1 MHGSGWFF
9 SCSSSSLLCYVP
21 LFMQTVLLHA
31 PQQNHIPIFDNF
43 LTFSHF
49 LVNLNIQVLSNALT
63 CSLSLA
69 AASTAKAPQK
79 TAPQRN
85 LGSKGSPSSSLQRLP
100 NLSSALPA
108 TSGPSTTGAWKGSPN
123 ASTPA
128 ARSSAMS
135 STVKTTSKTTKERTY
150 VFLFVLC

>member
-1 MHGSGWFF
+1 MHLEFSPLSCHLF
-9 SCSSSSLLCYVP
+9 SCKQFCFMLLNKTIF
-21 LFMQTVLLHA
+21 LFS
-31 PQQNHIPIFDNF
+31 IFSR
-43 LTFSHF
+43 LFSQ
-49 LVNLNIQVLSNALT
+49 VNLDIQVLSNALT
-63 CSLSLA
+63 WFLSLA

-108 TSGPSTTGAWKGSPN
+108 TSGPSTTGAWKGSLN

-128 ARSSAMS
+128 ARSSATS
-135 STVKTTSKTTKERTY
+135 STVKTTGKTTKERTY